1 MYKVKNNDSIFG
13 GVLLGLANQLKVDVI
28 LVRVIFVFL
37 CLSNPIA
44 FGIIYLALWAL
55 LPTQNTF
62 LMSPINTNENFKTKD
77 MKNQARSGNIAGGLV
92 LIILGAIFSFRT
104 FFDINLFSYIQNMWP
119 LALIGIGVWIIVKE
133 KDDNNQ
139 NKFPNNGGGNF
150 GGGQGTSY

>member
-13 GVLLGLANQLKVDVI
+13 GVLLGLASQLKADVI
-28 LVRVIFVFL
+28 LVRVIFVLL

-44 FGIIYLALWAL
+44 FGIVYLALWAL

-62 LMSPINTNENFKTKD
+62 LTSPISTSENFKTKD

-133 KDDNNQ
+133 KDDSNQ
-139 NKFPNNGGGNF
+139 NKFPNNGGGNY